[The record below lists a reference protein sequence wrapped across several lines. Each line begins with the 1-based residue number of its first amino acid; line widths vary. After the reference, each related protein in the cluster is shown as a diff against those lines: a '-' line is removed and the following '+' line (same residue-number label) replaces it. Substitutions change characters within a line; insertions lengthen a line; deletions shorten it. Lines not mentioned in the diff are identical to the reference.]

1 MGVSFANA
9 GVYAAAPWLAAFA
22 TGNVV
27 AVLADKAIARGATV
41 ILIRKLVVGVG
52 LLTFAGFLLLVREAH
67 SPTSALVLVCAATGA
82 LGICWSGF
90 APNLLDIAPR
100 HCAVLVGVSNT
111 LATVPGVAGVAI
123 TGWLVD
129 RTGTYSAT
137 FTLTAAVAIL
147 GALIY
152 IIFGSAKRID

>member
-1 MGVSFANA
+1 
-9 GVYAAAPWLAAFA
+9 
-22 TGNVV
+22 
-27 AVLADKAIARGATV
+27 
-41 ILIRKLVVGVG
+41 
-52 LLTFAGFLLLVREAH
+52 
-67 SPTSALVLVCAATGA
+67 
-82 LGICWSGF
+82 
-90 APNLLDIAPR
+90 
-100 HCAVLVGVSNT
+100 VLVGVSNT

-152 IIFGSAKRID
+152 ITFGSAKRID